1 MIYEAGDGHPG
12 PALSI
17 ADIISVLYFKILNI
31 NPQNEPPPLYWTPG

>member
-1 MIYEAGDGHPG
+1 MIYEAGNSHPG

-31 NPQNEPPPLYWTPG
+31 NPQNKPFLIYWTAG